1 MELFSYLCGLFPHF
15 FLMITTKI
23 QVEPYIAEYII
34 GKYYSP
40 DDGAVHFPPSL
51 DIYVTI
57 YDLMARR
64 PASAGADTGNL
75 CFCLPDRR
83 EANKKCGKS
92 PENYNYFSEKAVKIL
107 EKRMR
112 VMLWAEL
119 HDFMDE
125 NKHLR
130 GVRFIDSVFIFMHR
144 YDITSISEDAMLK
157 NYQRWRDSLR
167 RSKKRS
173 YKKAKKQP

>member
-1 MELFSYLCGLFPHF
+1 MELFAYLCGLFPHF

-75 CFCLPDRR
+75 CFLLPDRR
-83 EANKKCGKS
+83 EANKRCDKS
-92 PENYNYFSEKAVKIL
+92 PENYNYFS
-107 EKRMR
+107 
-112 VMLWAEL
+112 
-119 HDFMDE
+119 
-125 NKHLR
+125 
-130 GVRFIDSVFIFMHR
+130 
-144 YDITSISEDAMLK
+144 
-157 NYQRWRDSLR
+157 
-167 RSKKRS
+167 
-173 YKKAKKQP
+173 

>member
-1 MELFSYLCGLFPHF
+1 MLIFVGCFPTF

-130 GVRFIDSVFIFMHR
+130 GVRFIDSVFIFMRR

>member
-1 MELFSYLCGLFPHF
+1 
-15 FLMITTKI
+15 MITTKI

-64 PASAGADTGNL
+64 PASAGADTGNR

-83 EANKKCGKS
+83 EANKKCGGKVIPIS
-92 PENYNYFSEKAVKIL
+92 DAVSSTCYRTGCTIRLQAKGSQLTAHVETKTAKPTDSSLPHVVDLQATVVPNRQGGIHIQHTGSCG
-107 EKRMR
+107 ESTT
-112 VMLWAEL
+112 ML
-119 HDFMDE
+119 
-125 NKHLR
+125 
-130 GVRFIDSVFIFMHR
+130 HR
-144 YDITSISEDAMLK
+144 LQAVWE
-157 NYQRWRDSLR
+157 
-167 RSKKRS
+167 
-173 YKKAKKQP
+173 